1 VSDPSVVSLVHLG
14 CARNLIDSEL
24 ILGRLSEEG
33 LMVSG
38 GLEGAGTVVINTCSF
53 IGPARAESEAAIA
66 EQLERKA
73 SGEIE
78 RVVVAGCLVQRYR
91 RGLLESFPSVDLFA
105 EISDYRGL
113 AKSIA
118 ELAQGR
124 SAPAY
129 LEAGGLRAP
138 EREAAR
144 LLATPRS
151 YSNLRISHGC
161 DHDCSFCTIPSIR
174 GPHRSKRL
182 VDLVSEAE
190 ELVSAGVS
198 ELILVAE
205 DSTAWGRD
213 MGLELPQLVEALA
226 ETDGVRRVRIMYA
239 YPNRFPWELAPLLRD
254 HPNVATYLDIP
265 VQHAATSMLRGM
277 RRAGSGEVV
286 KKTLARL
293 QEEIPELTIRT
304 TLLLGFPGETEED
317 VEEVIDLIQTHRL
330 SRVGAFT
337 FSPEEGTPAWELEDR
352 VPPEVAE
359 ERHTAVLAARD
370 AVLEEVQMGRVGERF
385 EVIVDEGSERTGSA
399 IARAEWDAPEVD
411 LFASVEAPDLSAGD
425 IIQVEAVGLDEECNH
440 ICQVVEES
448 A

>member
-1 VSDPSVVSLVHLG
+1 MSDPSVVSLVHLG

-53 IGPARAESEAAIA
+53 IGPARAESEAAIS

-78 RVVVAGCLVQRYR
+78 RVVVAGCLVQRYK
-91 RGLLESFPSVDLFA
+91 RGLLESFPAVDLFA

-118 ELAQGR
+118 TLATGG
-124 SAPAY
+124 SSPAY

-138 EREAAR
+138 DREAAR

-151 YSNLRISHGC
+151 YSNVRISHGC

-190 ELVSAGVS
+190 ELVSAGVR
-198 ELILVAE
+198 ELVLVAE

-226 ETDGVRRVRIMYA
+226 ETDGVHRVRVMYA
-239 YPNRFPWELAPLLRD
+239 YPNRFPWELTPLLRE

-265 VQHAATSMLRGM
+265 IQHAATPMLRGM

-293 QEEIPELTIRT
+293 QEEVPGITIRT
-304 TLLLGFPGETEED
+304 TLLMGFPGETEED
-317 VEEVIDLIQTHRL
+317 VEEVINLVQDHRL

-337 FSPEEGTPAWELEDR
+337 FSPEEDTAAFDLEGR
-352 VPPEVAE
+352 VPVEVAE
-359 ERHTAVLAARD
+359 ERHAAVLEARD
-370 AVLEEVQMGRVGERF
+370 AVLEETQMGRVGERF

-411 LFASVEAPDLSAGD
+411 LYARIEAPGLSAGD
-425 IIQVEAVGLDEECNH
+425 IVEVEAVGLDEECNL
-440 ICQVVEES
+440 ICELTEEP